1 MQEVLF
7 SATLYIYK
15 YRHMHNVFA
24 NHGINNINEE
34 NVIFQGQI
42 IFVSNFYFLYF
53 LILTFIGLQ
62 ETPRLCR
69 M

>member
-1 MQEVLF
+1 MHEVLF
-7 SATLYIYK
+7 SATLHIYK
-15 YRHMHNVFA
+15 YGHMHNVFA

-34 NVIFQGQI
+34 NIMFQGRI